1 MFAPFECARD
11 ERMHGGDFLSGPP
24 ARLGFLRRLSPDPGR
39 QYRSRGMNWANRT
52 VFTGDNLDVLRGM
65 DSATVDLIYA
75 DPPFNSNRNYAAP
88 IGSKAAGAAFKD
100 TWTLDDID
108 EAWLSIIHDQH
119 PAPHAVIEAAGV
131 AHGDGMK
138 SYLCM
143 MAIRL
148 IELRRV
154 LAPTGSIYLH
164 CDPTASHYL
173 KLLMDAIF
181 GTTNFRNEIT
191 WQRTVSHNTAQRYG
205 NVADIILYY
214 TTDDGTWNQQYQE
227 YGETQRARFRHKAA
241 DGRLYKLDDLT
252 ASRAGSESGKFE
264 WRGTRPPPTRGWG
277 YTLEQLEKWW
287 QEGRIQIKR
296 DGTPRMDGLKVY
308 LDEAKGKPLINVWTD
323 VPRIPN
329 TSAERTGYPTQKPLA
344 LLNRIIAASSNP
356 DDVVLDPFCGCAT
369 ALVSAENLT
378 RQWLGIDISPLAVK
392 LVRQRLA
399 REVPLFTQ
407 DAIERTDVPIRT
419 DLVDEV
425 REYLNEKRAL
435 YGQQEG
441 ICAGCRV
448 HFELRNMEVDHVIPR
463 VKGGPN
469 HISNYQLLCG
479 SCNRRKGAGSQ
490 AELIAKLKR
499 DGIIAA

>member
-1 MFAPFECARD
+1 
-11 ERMHGGDFLSGPP
+11 
-24 ARLGFLRRLSPDPGR
+24 
-39 QYRSRGMNWANRT
+39 
-52 VFTGDNLDVLRGM
+52 
-65 DSATVDLIYA
+65 
-75 DPPFNSNRNYAAP
+75 
-88 IGSKAAGAAFKD
+88 
-100 TWTLDDID
+100 
-108 EAWLSIIHDQH
+108 
-119 PAPHAVIEAAGV
+119 
-131 AHGDGMK
+131 MK

-148 IELRRV
+148 LELRRV

-173 KLLMDAIF
+173 KLLMDAVF
-181 GTTNFRNEIT
+181 GSVQFRNEIAWCYRGGGVPRSDFARKHDVILRYSKT
-191 WQRTVSHNTAQRYG
+191 RKVTFNVDEVRIPYSQDVMASDVSRYDKSYRTNKTYSGY
-205 NVADIILYY
+205 
-214 TTDDGTWNQQYQE
+214 
-227 YGETQRARFRHKAA
+227 
-241 DGRLYKLDDLT
+241 RLND
-252 ASRAGSESGKFE
+252 
-264 WRGTRPPPTRGWG
+264 
-277 YTLEQLEKWW
+277 
-287 QEGRIQIKR
+287 
-296 DGTPRMDGLKVY
+296 
-308 LDEAKGKPLINVWTD
+308 KGKHPEDWWEIQPLMPSD
-323 VPRIPN
+323 KR
-329 TSAERTGYPTQKPLA
+329 ERTGYPTQKPLA

-369 ALVSAENLT
+369 ALVAAEKLT
-378 RQWLGIDISPLAVK
+378 RQWVGIDISPLAVK

>member
-1 MFAPFECARD
+1 
-11 ERMHGGDFLSGPP
+11 
-24 ARLGFLRRLSPDPGR
+24 
-39 QYRSRGMNWANRT
+39 MNWANRT

-100 TWTLDDID
+100 TWTLDDVD

-119 PAPHAVIEAAGV
+119 TAPHAVIEAAGA

-148 IELRRV
+148 LELRRV
-154 LAPTGSIYLH
+154 LTPTGSIYLH

-173 KLLMDAIF
+173 KLLMDAVF
-181 GTTNFRNEIT
+181 GSQNFRNEIIWSYRRWPSVST
-191 WQRTVSHNTAQRYG
+191 AWQTMHDVILFYTRSPKNTFNVSYEPPSESYVKRFKGKTQVLDPVSRTRKLIVDKPTKGLPMRDVWSLS
-205 NVADIILYY
+205 II
-214 TTDDGTWNQQYQE
+214 
-227 YGETQRARFRHKAA
+227 
-241 DGRLYKLDDLT
+241 
-252 ASRAGSESGKFE
+252 AGSSKE
-264 WRGTRPPPTRGWG
+264 
-277 YTLEQLEKWW
+277 
-287 QEGRIQIKR
+287 RI
-296 DGTPRMDGLKVY
+296 
-308 LDEAKGKPLINVWTD
+308 
-323 VPRIPN
+323 
-329 TSAERTGYPTQKPLA
+329 GYPAQKPLA
-344 LLNRIIAASSNP
+344 LLNRIIEASSKP
-356 DDVVLDPFCGCAT
+356 GDVVLDPFCGCAT
-369 ALVSAENLT
+369 ALVAAENLI
-378 RQWLGIDISPLAVK
+378 RQWVGIDISPLAVK

-441 ICAGCRV
+441 RCAGCRV
-448 HFELRNMEVDHVIPR
+448 HFELRNMEVDHVISR